1 MIMVMTYLLTY
12 LMITVINM
20 ITYNT
25 IIAMMMTRLCED
37 TGNKEKLEQYMDQF
51 ADYKFSEHV
60 FAW

>member
-1 MIMVMTYLLTY
+1 MIMV
-12 LMITVINM
+12 MITVINM
-20 ITYNT
+20 MITYNT
-25 IIAMMMTRLCED
+25 IAMMMTRLCED